1 MQDFILVHRKQNGNP
16 LVLNVPT
23 WTTCLRQIAFLK
35 SWELEEAKNQIK
47 DVDQIFEGH
56 QALQFLIQVVC
67 GLQSP
72 LIGETEVHGQF
83 KKFIVDHPELK
94 NLGEAILVA
103 AKKVRSDHLI
113 DLGSQSYGSY
123 IRKKLKSADSISL
136 VGAGILTQEILPW
149 LKKMKQVDL
158 HVRNLQKGE
167 ALKSQFP
174 FIQIK
179 SLQEKILNPVLVLAA
194 PVDNSIA
201 IELLNLNVKT
211 VFDLRGGQILDSFNQ
226 KLNYESLPVIMEQI
240 QRTQVVLRT
249 KLEASETAIHHVAE
263 EILKK
268 LWLRPGGW
276 EDLCG

>member
-23 WTTCLRQIAFLK
+23 WTTCLRQIAFFK

-67 GLQSP
+67 GLQSS

-94 NLGEAILVA
+94 NLGDAILVA

-136 VGAGILTQEILPW
+136 VGAGMLTQEILPW

-158 HVRNLQKGE
+158 HVRNLQKVE

-194 PVDNSIA
+194 PIDNSIA
-201 IELLNLNVKT
+201 IEILNMNVKT

-249 KLEASETAIHHVAE
+249 KLEASETAIHQVAE

>member
-35 SWELEEAKNQIK
+35 NWELEDSKVTLEKT
-47 DVDQIFEGH
+47 DEVLEGF

-67 GLQSP
+67 GLQST
-72 LIGETEVHGQF
+72 LMGETEVHGQF
-83 KKFIVDHPELK
+83 KKFISDHSELK
-94 NLGEAILVA
+94 NLGEAVLVA
-103 AKKVRSDHLI
+103 AKKIRTDHLS

-123 IRKKLKSADSISL
+123 IRKKIAKGNSVAL
-136 VGAGILTQEILPW
+136 VGSGMLVQEILPW
-149 LKKMKQVDL
+149 LKKVERVDL
-158 HVRNLQKGE
+158 HVRNLDKASE
-167 ALKSQFP
+167 LKKQFP

-179 SLQEKILNPVLVLAA
+179 SLEEKITSPYVVVAA
-194 PVDNSIA
+194 P
-201 IELLNLNVKT
+201 IENTLVKELMPMNLKS
-211 VFDLRGGQILDSFNQ
+211 VFDLRGGQLLEAQNQ

-240 QRTQVVLRT
+240 QKTQVVLRS
-249 KLEASETAIHHVAE
+249 KLLAAEKDISSASDV
-263 EILKK
+263 ILKK

>member
-35 SWELEEAKNQIK
+35 NWELDDAKTQVTEN
-47 DVDQIFEGH
+47 DEVFEGYK
-56 QALQFLIQVVC
+56 ALQFLIQVVC
-67 GLQSP
+67 GLQST

-83 KKFIVDHPELK
+83 KKFILEHPELK
-94 NLGEAILVA
+94 NLGEAVLNA
-103 AKKVRSDHLI
+103 AKKVRTEHLT
-113 DLGSQSYGSY
+113 DLGSQSYGSF
-123 IRKKLKSADSISL
+123 IRKKVVNDCVSI
-136 VGAGILTQEILPW
+136 VGAGMLTQEILPW
-149 LKKMKQVDL
+149 LKKVSHVDL
-158 HVRNLQKGE
+158 HVRNPEKAQ
-167 ALKSQFP
+167 ALKAQFP

-179 SLQEKILNPVLVLAA
+179 SLEEKVLSSMLVIAA
-194 PVDNSIA
+194 PIENSMA
-201 IELLNLNVKT
+201 VELINSNIT
-211 VFDLRGGQILDSFNQ
+211 SVFDLRGGLSLNVQNQ

-240 QRTQVVLRT
+240 QKTQVVLRT
-249 KLEASETAIHHVAE
+249 KLMASEVAINRVAE

>member
-35 SWELEEAKNQIK
+35 NWELEDSKNSLEK
-47 DVDQIFEGH
+47 TDEVFEGY

-67 GLQSP
+67 GLQST

-83 KKFIVDHPELK
+83 KKFISDHTELK
-94 NLGEAILVA
+94 NLGEAVLVV
-103 AKKVRSDHLI
+103 AKKIRTDHLS

-123 IRKKLKSADSISL
+123 IRKKIANGNSVSL
-136 VGAGILTQEILPW
+136 IGAGMLVQEILPW
-149 LKKMKQVDL
+149 LKKIERVDL
-158 HVRNLQKGE
+158 HVRNLDKASE
-167 ALKSQFP
+167 LKKLFP

-179 SLQEKILNPVLVLAA
+179 SLEDKIVSPYVVVAAHIENSLVKDLI
-194 PVDNSIA
+194 PT
-201 IELLNLNVKT
+201 NLKS
-211 VFDLRGGQILDSFNQ
+211 VFDLRGGQVLELQNQ
-226 KLNYESLPVIMEQI
+226 KLSYESLPVIMEQI
-240 QRTQVVLRT
+240 QRTQVILRS
-249 KLEASETAIHHVAE
+249 KLLAAEKDITLASDV
-263 EILKK
+263 ILKK

>member
-23 WTTCLRQIAFLK
+23 WTTCLRQIAFFK

-67 GLQSP
+67 GLQSS

-94 NLGEAILVA
+94 NLGDAILVA

-136 VGAGILTQEILPW
+136 VGAGMLTQEILPW

-158 HVRNLQKGE
+158 HVQNLQKVE

-194 PVDNSIA
+194 PIDNSIA
-201 IELLNLNVKT
+201 IEILNMNVKT

-249 KLEASETAIHHVAE
+249 KLEASETAIHQVAE